1 MNWPDLSSF
10 EATVG
15 RLATA
20 EDTRANR
27 ASFLLEVDGV
37 RIGTPIDMHLPCFAL
52 YRDEDA
58 NESKRAV
65 VFQAEEADGI
75 RYFGGWLID
84 DETQIVGFEDDF
96 HLLNRE
102 QIQSEQGAAGQPL
115 GFPSA
120 SAVLSNSTLNPASN
134 ALRHPSGASA

>member
-15 RLATA
+15 RLATP

-37 RIGTPIDMHLPCFAL
+37 RIGTPIDMPLPCFAL
-52 YRDEDA
+52 YHDEEL
-58 NESKRAV
+58 NEPKRAV
-65 VFQAEEADGI
+65 VFQAEKADGL

-96 HLLNRE
+96 RILTVE
-102 QIQSEQGAAGQPL
+102 QTQSEQETA
-115 GFPSA
+115 
-120 SAVLSNSTLNPASN
+120 LNDDDV
-134 ALRHPSGASA
+134 G

>member
-27 ASFLLEVDGV
+27 AAFLLQVDGE
-37 RIGTPIDMHLPCFAL
+37 RIGQPIDMPLPCFAW
-52 YRDEDA
+52 YRDE
-58 NESKRAV
+58 EHGISKRAV
-65 VFQAEEADGI
+65 ILQAEEADGR

-84 DETQIVGFEDDF
+84 DANQIVGFDSDF
-96 HLLNRE
+96 DIL
-102 QIQSEQGAAGQPL
+102 QDKP
-115 GFPSA
+115 
-120 SAVLSNSTLNPASN
+120 
-134 ALRHPSGASA
+134 

>member
-1 MNWPDLSSF
+1 MSWPDLSSF

-37 RIGTPIDMHLPCFAL
+37 RIGEAIDMPLPCFAY
-52 YRDEDA
+52 YRDEDSDQA
-58 NESKRAV
+58 KRAV
-65 VFQAEEADGI
+65 IFQAEEADGV

-84 DETQIVGFEDDF
+84 NETQVVGFENDF
-96 HLLNRE
+96 DLLTKE
-102 QIQSEQGAAGQPL
+102 QIQSEHI
-115 GFPSA
+115 
-120 SAVLSNSTLNPASN
+120 T
-134 ALRHPSGASA
+134 

>member
-27 ASFLLEVDGV
+27 ASFLLEADGV
-37 RIGTPIDMHLPCFAL
+37 RIGTPIPMSLPCFAL
-52 YRDEDA
+52 YRDEEDEEA
-58 NESKRAV
+58 KRAV
-65 VFQAEEADGI
+65 VIQAEEADGR

-84 DETQIVGFEDDF
+84 DETQVVGFEDDF
-96 HLLNRE
+96 ELLTEER
-102 QIQSEQGAAGQPL
+102 IRSEQAATQ
-115 GFPSA
+115 
-120 SAVLSNSTLNPASN
+120 
-134 ALRHPSGASA
+134 

>member
-15 RLATA
+15 RLATS

-37 RIGTPIDMHLPCFAL
+37 RIGTPIDMELPCFAL

-58 NESKRAV
+58 NEAKRAV
-65 VFQAEEADGI
+65 VFQAEEADGL

-84 DETQIVGFEDDF
+84 DATQIVGFEADF
-96 HLLNRE
+96 DLLTQD
-102 QIQSEQGAAGQPL
+102 QIQSEHVEGDK
-115 GFPSA
+115 A
-120 SAVLSNSTLNPASN
+120 SPATS
-134 ALRHPSGASA
+134 